1 VKRAWQAASLLLL
14 AAFVSVVWQVR
25 DLALFDKLGPGP
37 GFFPLCLAIIGG
49 ALAVALLVQ
58 GARGAQTD
66 ASAVS
71 VLPPR
76 DAWFRPTAVLVL
88 LAMVVALLDP
98 LGYRL
103 TLLAFIILLL
113 PALGARNPIAVA
125 LCSVVGSFGLYHLFN
140 NWLKVILPT
149 GVFGV

>member
-1 VKRAWQAASLLLL
+1 MLL
-14 AAFVSVVWQVR
+14 AAFVSVVWQVW

-49 ALAVALLVQ
+49 GLAVTLLVQ
-58 GARGAQTD
+58 RTRGAPDD
-66 ASAVS
+66 AGTAS
-71 VLPPR
+71 VLPAR

-88 LAMVVALLDP
+88 LALVVALLDP

-103 TLLAFIILLL
+103 TLLGFIALLL
-113 PALGARNPIAVA
+113 PALGARNPIAIV
-125 LCSVVGSFGLYHLFN
+125 LCSMIGSFGLFHLFN
-140 NWLKVILPT
+140 SWLKVILPT

>member
-1 VKRAWQAASLLLL
+1 MKRAWQAASLLLL

-49 ALAVALLVQ
+49 VLAVTLLVQ
-58 GARGAQTD
+58 SVSGAPAD
-66 ASAVS
+66 AGTVS
-71 VLPPR
+71 VLPAR
-76 DAWFRPTAVLVL
+76 DAWFRPAAVLVL

-103 TLLAFIILLL
+103 TLLVFIVLLL
-113 PALGARNPIAVA
+113 PALGARNPIAIA
-125 LCSVVGSFGLYHLFN
+125 LCSVIGSFGLFHLFN

-149 GVFGV
+149 GAFGI